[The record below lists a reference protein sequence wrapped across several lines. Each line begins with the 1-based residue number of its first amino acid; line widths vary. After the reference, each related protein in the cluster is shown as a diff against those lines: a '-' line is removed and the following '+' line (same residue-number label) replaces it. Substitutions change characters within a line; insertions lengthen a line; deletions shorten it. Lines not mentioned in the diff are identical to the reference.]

1 MNASHIVGIHSLY
14 ISFDTLENLTLMEGT
29 NQSNFEAL
37 VLGPV
42 SISIISQNYC
52 VQTEIDQSDN
62 TSGDHQNFIFSHFPD
77 P

>member
-1 MNASHIVGIHSLY
+1 MY

-29 NQSNFEAL
+29 KQSNFEAL

-42 SISIISQNYC
+42 SISIISQSYC
-52 VQTEIDQSDN
+52 VQTEIDQSNN
-62 TSGDHQNFIFSHFPD
+62 TFGDHQNFIFSHFPD